1 MRCLEGG
8 SEKRQINKTHYE
20 LLTADSNLMTF
31 SYCREA
37 APKFDLGKNAI
48 DDPTRL
54 PAG

>member
-1 MRCLEGG
+1 MHCLEGG
-8 SEKRQINKTHYE
+8 SEKRQINETHYE